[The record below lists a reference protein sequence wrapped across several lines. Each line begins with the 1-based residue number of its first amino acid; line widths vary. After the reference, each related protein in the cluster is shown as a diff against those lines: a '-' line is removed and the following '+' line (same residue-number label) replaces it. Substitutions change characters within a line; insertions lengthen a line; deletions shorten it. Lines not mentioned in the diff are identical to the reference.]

1 MFKATIAERDV
12 VGHDGE
18 IHGCSSIIMVVPES
32 DEVVVVLSNDQE
44 VLAGEVAE
52 DILSRL

>member
-1 MFKATIAERDV
+1 M